1 MASIFNRIVL
11 IGVLRRRIFSHLK
24 LILTVWAGFTL
35 AVALVVGIP
44 VYAEASGYR
53 ILLAALA
60 EQSAQDHLPPF
71 SFVYTYG
78 GASTPSISWAS
89 YQQADKLA
97 GNLAA
102 AGIDLP
108 MQNRVRYA
116 ATESLSMSFP
126 DGAGEEVT
134 RARLA
139 FVSEFQDHVR
149 LRSGTWPAPWSGSGP
164 INVLVSEQSANKYT
178 LLLDDIYQLHGD
190 AGSAGSLDLPVRVVG
205 IWRPIDP
212 TSTYWFYSP
221 EVFSA
226 MIIAPE
232 QSFAAALGVQAAPW
246 VHYTAWY
253 TALEVWR

>member
-1 MASIFNRIVL
+1 MASILNRIAL
-11 IGVLRRRIFSHLK
+11 LGVIRRRIFSHLK

-35 AVALVVGIP
+35 AVALVISIP

-78 GASTPSISWAS
+78 GASTPSITWAS
-89 YQQADKLA
+89 YQQADQLA

-102 AGIDLP
+102 AGIELP
-108 MQNRVRYA
+108 MQDRVRYA
-116 ATESLSMSFP
+116 ATESLSMVFP

-139 FVSEFQDHVR
+139 FVSEFQEHVR
-149 LRSGTWPAPWSGSGP
+149 LRAGAWPAPWSGSGP
-164 INVLVSEQSANKYT
+164 IDVLVSEQSANKFT
-178 LLLDDIYQLHGD
+178 LLLDDIYRLRVD
-190 AGSAGSLDLPVRVVG
+190 AGSAGSLDLPVRVAG

-212 TSTYWFYSP
+212 NSNYWFYSP

-226 MIIAPE
+226 MIVTP
-232 QSFAAALGVQAAPW
+232 
-246 VHYTAWY
+246 
-253 TALEVWR
+253 